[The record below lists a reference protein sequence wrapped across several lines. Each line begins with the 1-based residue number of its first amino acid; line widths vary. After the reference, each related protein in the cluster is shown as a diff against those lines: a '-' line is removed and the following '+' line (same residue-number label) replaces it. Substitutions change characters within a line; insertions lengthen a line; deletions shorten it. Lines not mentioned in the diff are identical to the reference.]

1 MCALF
6 ERLELLF
13 EEKNENETTLSP
25 SAFVCAGGEHDGSGT
40 NRGSRA
46 QEAQS
51 AQGFRAQRRWSGEVD
66 VRSSGGSA
74 EANPGTAA
82 GNPDPRS
89 GSPAIATAA
98 RSESG
103 GRDSGA
109 GQGRNCRRG
118 SRQAG

>member
-40 NRGSRA
+40 NHGSRA

-51 AQGFRAQRRWSGEVD
+51 AQGFRAQRRWSVEDD

-82 GNPDPRS
+82 GNPEPRS
-89 GSPAIATAA
+89 GSPGTATPAPA
-98 RSESG
+98 R
-103 GRDSGA
+103 
-109 GQGRNCRRG
+109 QG
-118 SRQAG
+118 